1 MRTGDDVAEGTA
13 VESAVLAAFPDIAV
27 CIAVPIRGERCD
39 LLLTL
44 RADADPNAAW
54 DEVVRAVVSA
64 AEVRVVTDEVR
75 VVADEWLVRDFGGRL
90 DVEATRQRHRDF
102 LAGAWLPGLGPGSRP
117 EPLPSQRIR
126 VTFAGAESGRAAL
139 TWGQR
144 DIWAT
149 MIRQRNWLPQGGR
162 RPLAPGTRVEDVA
175 AELAYLH
182 SRYQS
187 MRTRLVF
194 DGVHDDPVHDDP
206 VHYHA
211 SGSKVRQSVAS
222 AGATFL
228 DVYDT
233 PPGQDPDAL
242 AARVEAV
249 YRRRPYDLR
258 SEWPV
263 RMAVVRSGGVCRHL
277 VVLMHHLALDAGGA
291 AVMIREVA
299 AREGRE
305 PTGMQPLEQ
314 ARWQASEAGLRHQDR
329 TLRYFAK
336 SLDRL
341 AAGPPPALRP
351 GPDRPRHWSGRL
363 VSPALADAVATI
375 AARRAVDES
384 AVLTAVTA
392 IAFTRLADTDRVL
405 IRPRV
410 GNRFRSALADVV
422 CFAAQSGL
430 LVLELGDTTFD
441 EALDRARGASM
452 AAVKNAYFAPEALTA
467 MLDRFAA
474 DHGRGPGVEMF
485 FNDRHATESGVDYT
499 TTAAPRPR
507 EPRRTR
513 GGSTSTFGWLD
524 RRPDQAEP
532 LSVTIDDADG
542 ALAVSVHFDTYAI
555 ASEVAEELAWGVEQA
570 ALEAAADGSAST
582 GVQLRS
588 GF

>member
-1 MRTGDDVAEGTA
+1 MRTGSEVAEGTA
-13 VESAVLAAFPDIAV
+13 AESAVLAAFPDIAV
-27 CIAVPIRGERCD
+27 CVAVPIGGGRRD

-54 DEVVRAVVSA
+54 DEAVRTVVSA
-64 AEVRVVTDEVR
+64 AEVRVVTDE
-75 VVADEWLVRDFGGRL
+75 WLVRDFGGRV
-90 DVEATRQRHRDF
+90 DVDATRQRHRDF

-117 EPLPSQRIR
+117 EPLPCQRIR
-126 VTFAGAESGRAAL
+126 VTFAGADSGRAAL

-144 DIWAT
+144 DIWVT

-194 DGVHDDPVHDDP
+194 DGVHDGAVEDAP
-206 VHYHA
+206 
-211 SGSKVRQSVAS
+211 GGKVRQSVAS
-222 AGATFL
+222 AGETFL

-258 SEWPV
+258 AEWPI

-277 VVLMHHLALDAGGA
+277 VVIMHHLALDAGGA

-299 AREGRE
+299 AGEDRE
-305 PTGMQPLEQ
+305 PAGMQPLEQ
-314 ARWQASEAGLRHQDR
+314 ARWQASEAGLRHEDR

-336 SLDRL
+336 SLERL

-351 GPDRPRHWSGRL
+351 GPRRLRHWSGRL
-363 VSPALADAVATI
+363 VSPALAAAVATI
-375 AARRAVDES
+375 AARRAVEES
-384 AVLTAVTA
+384 VVLTTATA
-392 IAFTRLADTDRVL
+392 IAFARLADTDRVL

-430 LVLELGDTTFD
+430 LVLELGDTGFD
-441 EALDRARGASM
+441 EALDRARGASL
-452 AAVKNAYFAPEALTA
+452 AAVKNAYFDPEALAA
-467 MLDRFAA
+467 MLDRFAV
-474 DHGRGPGVEMF
+474 DHGRGPEVAMY
-485 FNDRHATESGVDYT
+485 FNDRHAAESGVDYA
-499 TTAAPRPR
+499 TTAAPSPR
-507 EPRRTR
+507 GPQRTR
-513 GGSTSTFGWLD
+513 GGSTSAFGWLD
-524 RRPDQAEP
+524 RRPDPAEP

-542 ALAVSVHFDTYAI
+542 ALAVSVHFDTRAI
-555 ASEVAEELAWGVEQA
+555 APEVAEELTWGVEQA